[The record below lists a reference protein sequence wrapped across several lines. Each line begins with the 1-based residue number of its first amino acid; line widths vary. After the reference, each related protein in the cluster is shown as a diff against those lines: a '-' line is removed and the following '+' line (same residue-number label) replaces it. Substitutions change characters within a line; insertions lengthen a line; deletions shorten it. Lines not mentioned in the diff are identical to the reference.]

1 MRVLIV
7 ANPSTLRRV
16 SPAVAD
22 SSLTLMG
29 PGRAGRALLRSWA
42 AAGGRVAQVIVRT
55 PEKAATARFGGAAVR
70 ALPDGRFDATEILV
84 LAVPD
89 DAIAAC
95 AEALAGK
102 LACRFAY
109 HLSGALGAD
118 ALDPL
123 RRAGASVASLHP
135 LRPFTGA
142 EGEGWRDAL
151 VAVEGDADA
160 AERGEAI
167 AGALHARPYRLS
179 AEGKPLY
186 HAAASLAAG
195 GTVAVLSLAVRACVA
210 AGIPESV
217 AREALAGLA
226 VEATAAAVRLPFEQ
240 ALTGAV
246 ARRDVGTVRVHA
258 RSLAG
263 VPDALALYRSLAEQ
277 ILAAT
282 PGRGKEE
289 EIRTVLRE
297 AAQRDGPDGLETRGA
312 RMNP

>member
-1 MRVLIV
+1 M
-7 ANPSTLRRV
+7 
-16 SPAVAD
+16 PAVTE
-22 SSLTLMG
+22 SSLTLAG
-29 PGRAGRALLRSWA
+29 PGRAGRAFLRSWA
-42 AAGGRVAQVIVRT
+42 SAGGRVAQVLT
-55 PEKAATARFGGAAVR
+55 HLPDSSGALAARFAGASVR
-70 ALPDGRFDATEILV
+70 ALGEAGLEATDLLV

-89 DAIAAC
+89 DAIVSC
-95 AEALAGK
+95 AESLAGR
-102 LACRFAY
+102 LACRFAF

-118 ALDPL
+118 ALAPL

-142 EGEGWRDAL
+142 EGEGWRGAL
-151 VAVEGDADA
+151 VAVEGDSAA

-167 AGALHARPYRLS
+167 ARALQARPYRLS

-195 GTVAVLSLAVRACVA
+195 GTVGVIALAVRACVA
-210 AGIPESV
+210 AGIPEDV

-226 VEATAAAVRLPFEQ
+226 SEAAAAAARLPFEQ

-263 VPDALALYRSLAEQ
+263 VADAVALYRTLAEQ

-282 PGRGKEE
+282 PGRGKED
-289 EIRTVLRE
+289 EIRAVLRE
-297 AAQRDGPDGLETRGA
+297 AERSPEANEAA
-312 RMNP
+312 RR

>member
-1 MRVLIV
+1 
-7 ANPSTLRRV
+7 V
-16 SPAVAD
+16 SAVTE
-22 SSLTLMG
+22 SSLTLAG
-29 PGRAGRALLRSWA
+29 PGRAGRAFLRSWA
-42 AAGGRVAQVIVRT
+42 SAGGRVAPVIT
-55 PEKAATARFGGAAVR
+55 HSPDSSGAAVDVVRFGGAAVR
-70 ALPDGRFDATEILV
+70 PVGEGRFESTDALV
-84 LAVPD
+84 VAVPD

-102 LACRFAY
+102 LACQFAF

-118 ALDPL
+118 ALAPL
-123 RRAGASVASLHP
+123 RSAGAAVASLHP

-142 EGEGWRDAL
+142 EGEGWRGAL
-151 VAVEGDADA
+151 VAVEGDPAA
-160 AERGEAI
+160 AEQGEAI
-167 AGALHARPYRLS
+167 ARALHARPYRLS

-195 GTVAVLSLAVRACVA
+195 GTVAVLALAVRACVA
-210 AGIPESV
+210 AGIPEDV

-226 VEATAAAVRLPFEQ
+226 SEATAAAARLPFEQ

-263 VPDALALYRSLAEQ
+263 VKDALALYRTLTEQ

-282 PGRGKEE
+282 PGRGKED
-289 EIRTVLRE
+289 EIRAVLRE
-297 AAQRDGPDGLETRGA
+297 AEGPASAG
-312 RMNP
+312 

>member
-1 MRVLIV
+1 M
-7 ANPSTLRRV
+7 S
-16 SPAVAD
+16 AVTE
-22 SSLTLMG
+22 SSLTLAG
-29 PGRAGRALLRSWA
+29 PGRAGRAFLRSWA
-42 AAGGRVAQVIVRT
+42 SAGGRVAQVIT
-55 PEKAATARFGGAAVR
+55 HSPDSSGAAVDVVRFGGAAVR
-70 ALPDGRFDATEILV
+70 PVGEGRFESTDVLV
-84 LAVPD
+84 VAVPD

-102 LACRFAY
+102 LACRFAF

-118 ALDPL
+118 ALAPL
-123 RRAGASVASLHP
+123 RSAGAAVASLHP

-142 EGEGWRDAL
+142 EGEGWRGAL
-151 VAVEGDADA
+151 VAVEGDPAA
-160 AERGEAI
+160 AEQGEAI
-167 AGALHARPYRLS
+167 ARALHARPYRLS

-195 GTVAVLSLAVRACVA
+195 GTVAVLALAVRACVA
-210 AGIPESV
+210 AGIPEDV

-226 VEATAAAVRLPFEQ
+226 SEATAAAARLPFEQ

-263 VPDALALYRSLAEQ
+263 VKDALALYRTLTEQ

-289 EIRTVLRE
+289 EIRAVLRE
-297 AAQRDGPDGLETRGA
+297 AEGPASAG
-312 RMNP
+312 

>member
-1 MRVLIV
+1 MPSIV
-7 ANPSTLRRV
+7 
-16 SPAVAD
+16 D
-22 SSLTLMG
+22 SSLTLAG
-29 PGRAGRALLRSWA
+29 PGRAGRAFLRSWESAGGTVAQILVRDPENASA
-42 AAGGRVAQVIVRT
+42 AAF
-55 PEKAATARFGGAAVR
+55 PGAVKR
-70 ALPDGRFDATEILV
+70 SLQEDRYDSTELLI

-89 DAIAAC
+89 DAIAPC
-95 AEALAGK
+95 AAALAGR
-102 LACRFAY
+102 LRCAFAF
-109 HLSGALGAD
+109 HLSGALGAE
-118 ALDPL
+118 ALAPL

-151 VAVEGDADA
+151 VAVEGDAAA

-167 AGALHARPYRLS
+167 ARALRARPYRLS
-179 AEGKPLY
+179 THGKPLY

-195 GTVAVLSLAVRACVA
+195 GTVAVLSLAVRACVS
-210 AGIPESV
+210 AGIPEEV

-226 VEATAAAVRLPFEQ
+226 SEATAAAGRVPFDR

-246 ARRDVGTVRVHA
+246 ARRDVGTVRMHA

-263 VPDALALYRSLAEQ
+263 SDRALELYRFLAEE

-289 EIRTVLRE
+289 EIRAVLRE
-297 AAQRDGPDGLETRGA
+297 AAAPLGVGDGA
-312 RMNP
+312 RG

>member
-1 MRVLIV
+1 M
-7 ANPSTLRRV
+7 
-16 SPAVAD
+16 PAVTE
-22 SSLTLMG
+22 SSLTLAG
-29 PGRAGRALLRSWA
+29 PGRAGRAFLRSWA
-42 AAGGRVAQVIVRT
+42 SAGGRVAQVITHDT
-55 PEKAATARFGGAAVR
+55 PAMTDGARFGGATVR
-70 ALPDGRFDATEILV
+70 GIRDGSFEATDLLIV
-84 LAVPD
+84 SVPD

-95 AEALAGK
+95 AEELAGR
-102 LACRFAY
+102 LRCAFAF

-118 ALDPL
+118 ALAPL
-123 RRAGASVASLHP
+123 RRAGASVGSLHP

-142 EGEGWRDAL
+142 EGEGWRGAL
-151 VAVEGDADA
+151 VAVEGDPEA

-167 AGALHARPYRLS
+167 ARAFQARPYRLT

-195 GTVAVLSLAVRACVA
+195 GTVGVLALAVRACVA
-210 AGIPESV
+210 AGIPEEV

-226 VEATAAAVRLPFEQ
+226 SEATAAAARLPFEQ

-258 RSLAG
+258 RSLAA
-263 VPDALALYRSLAEQ
+263 VADALALYRTLAEQ

-289 EIRTVLRE
+289 EIRAVLRE
-297 AAQRDGPDGLETRGA
+297 AEGPA
-312 RMNP
+312 RAG

>member
-1 MRVLIV
+1 
-7 ANPSTLRRV
+7 V
-16 SPAVAD
+16 SAVTE
-22 SSLTLMG
+22 SSLTLAG
-29 PGRAGRALLRSWA
+29 PGRAGRAFLRSWA
-42 AAGGRVAQVIVRT
+42 SAGGRVAQVIT
-55 PEKAATARFGGAAVR
+55 HSPDSSGAAVDVVRFGGAAVR
-70 ALPDGRFDATEILV
+70 PVGEGRFESTDVLV
-84 LAVPD
+84 VAVPD

-102 LACRFAY
+102 LACRFAF

-118 ALDPL
+118 ALAPL
-123 RRAGASVASLHP
+123 RSAGAAVASLHP

-142 EGEGWRDAL
+142 EGEGWRGAL
-151 VAVEGDADA
+151 VAVEGDPAA
-160 AERGEAI
+160 AEQGEAI
-167 AGALHARPYRLS
+167 ARALHARPYRLS

-195 GTVAVLSLAVRACVA
+195 GTVAVLALAVRACVA
-210 AGIPESV
+210 AGIPEDV

-226 VEATAAAVRLPFEQ
+226 SEATAAAARLPFEQ

-263 VPDALALYRSLAEQ
+263 VKDALALYRTLTEQ

-289 EIRTVLRE
+289 EIRAVLRE
-297 AAQRDGPDGLETRGA
+297 AEGPASAG
-312 RMNP
+312 

>member
-1 MRVLIV
+1 
-7 ANPSTLRRV
+7 V
-16 SPAVAD
+16 SSVVE
-22 SSLTLMG
+22 SSLTLAG
-29 PGRAGRALLRSWA
+29 PGRAGRAFLRSWA
-42 AAGGRVAQVIVRT
+42 SAGGRVAQVITRT
-55 PEKAATARFGGAAVR
+55 PDAGAGVARFGVAEVR
-70 ALPDGRFDATEILV
+70 SLHETDAPFRATDLLIV
-84 LAVPD
+84 AVPD

-95 AEALAGK
+95 ADALAGR
-102 LACRFAY
+102 LRCAFAF
-109 HLSGALGAD
+109 HLSGALGAE
-118 ALDPL
+118 ALAPL
-123 RRAGASVASLHP
+123 RRAGASVGSLHP

-151 VAVEGDADA
+151 VAVEGDPAA

-167 AGALHARPYRLS
+167 ARALQARPYRLS

-195 GTVAVLSLAVRACVA
+195 GTVGVLAVAVRACVA
-210 AGIPESV
+210 AGIPEPV
-217 AREALAGLA
+217 AREALARLA
-226 VEATAAAVRLPFEQ
+226 SEATAAAGRLPFEQ

-263 VPDALALYRSLAEQ
+263 VTDALSLYLTLAEQ

-289 EIRTVLRE
+289 EIRSVLRE
-297 AAQRDGPDGLETRGA
+297 AAEQPRAGDA
-312 RMNP
+312 RRREG

>member
-1 MRVLIV
+1 MSVV
-7 ANPSTLRRV
+7 DA
-16 SPAVAD
+16 
-22 SSLTLMG
+22 SLTLAG
-29 PGRAGRALLRSWA
+29 PGRAGRAFLRSWA
-42 AAGGRVAQVIVRT
+42 AAGGRVAQVITRDFAKVD
-55 PEKAATARFGGAAVR
+55 ATRFGGASVR
-70 ALPDGRFDATEILV
+70 GLHDPRFDATELLV

-89 DAIAAC
+89 DAIAGC
-95 AEALAGK
+95 AEALAGR
-102 LACRFAY
+102 LACRFAF

-118 ALDPL
+118 ALAPL

-142 EGEGWRDAL
+142 EGEGWREAL
-151 VAVEGDADA
+151 VAVEGDAAA

-167 AGALHARPYRLS
+167 ARELHARPYRLS

-226 VEATAAAVRLPFEQ
+226 AEATAAAARLPFDQ

-263 VPDALALYRSLAEQ
+263 VADALALYRSLAEQ

-297 AAQRDGPDGLETRGA
+297 AAEPKKAAEAVPRR
-312 RMNP
+312 

>member
-1 MRVLIV
+1 
-7 ANPSTLRRV
+7 V
-16 SPAVAD
+16 SAVVD
-22 SSLTLMG
+22 SSLTLAG
-29 PGRAGRALLRSWA
+29 PGRAGRAFLRSWA
-42 AAGGRVAQVIVRT
+42 TAGGRVAQIVAHT
-55 PEKAATARFGGAAVR
+55 PEKARGSYPGAALR
-70 ALPDGRFDATEILV
+70 GFREDRFDATDLLI

-89 DAIAAC
+89 DAIRDC
-95 AEALAGK
+95 ARALAGR
-102 LACRFAY
+102 LRCAFAF

-151 VAVEGDADA
+151 VAVEGDDAA

-167 AGALHARPYRLS
+167 ARALHARPYRLS

-195 GTVAVLSLAVRACVA
+195 GTVAVLSVAVRACVA
-210 AGIPESV
+210 AGIPEDV
-217 AREALAGLA
+217 AREALAGLSS
-226 VEATAAAVRLPFEQ
+226 EATAAAARIPFER

-246 ARRDVGTVRVHA
+246 ARRDVGTVRMHA

-263 VPDALALYRSLAEQ
+263 SSGALELYRFLAEEMM
-277 ILAAT
+277 AAT

-289 EIRTVLRE
+289 EIRAVLRE
-297 AAQRDGPDGLETRGA
+297 AAAPEGSEDAGRGGLRGSGDSS
-312 RMNP
+312 

>member
-1 MRVLIV
+1 MSVV
-7 ANPSTLRRV
+7 
-16 SPAVAD
+16 D
-22 SSLTLMG
+22 SSLTLAG
-29 PGRAGRALLRSWA
+29 PGRAGRAFLRSWA
-42 AAGGRVAQVIVRT
+42 SAGGRAAQIITRT
-55 PEKAATARFGGAAVR
+55 PAKVNAWSDGSAAVR
-70 ALPDGRFDATEILV
+70 AFGDASFDATDLLI

-95 AEALAGK
+95 AEALAGR
-102 LACRFAY
+102 LRCAFAF

-118 ALDPL
+118 ALSPL

-135 LRPFTGA
+135 LRPFTGS

-151 VAVEGDADA
+151 VAVEGDPAA

-167 AGALHARPYRLS
+167 ARALHSRPYRLS

-195 GTVAVLSLAVRACVA
+195 GTVGVLVLAVRACVA
-210 AGIPESV
+210 AGIPEAV

-226 VEATAAAVRLPFEQ
+226 SEATAAAGRLPFEQ

-246 ARRDVGTVRVHA
+246 TRRDVGTVRVHA

-263 VPDALALYRSLAEQ
+263 VPDALALYRILAEQ

-289 EIRTVLRE
+289 EIRSVLRE
-297 AAQRDGPDGLETRGA
+297 AEEPSRPGLGDATRRSG
-312 RMNP
+312 